1 MYNGV
6 ISMLD
11 LRLEV
16 VYPIEYLEKAI
27 PFEHKS
33 RDLILSTCRQQL
45 LNGDESR
52 DVMWMTLIN
61 DSLFFHPRYIAT
73 QLFD

>member
-6 ISMLD
+6 IMLLD
-11 LRLEV
+11 IRLEV
-16 VYPIEYLEKAI
+16 VYPIAYLDAAI
-27 PFEHKS
+27 PKEHKS

-52 DVMWMTLIN
+52 DVMW
-61 DSLFFHPRYIAT
+61 
-73 QLFD
+73 